1 MTRALSTGATPD
13 EFRAMPRFAA
23 QFGMTKAWRALR
35 VLNALFTE
43 TGTVFA

>member
-1 MTRALSTGATPD
+1 MV
-13 EFRAMPRFAA
+13 RFAA

-43 TGTVFA
+43 TGTVRLRLRPVRR